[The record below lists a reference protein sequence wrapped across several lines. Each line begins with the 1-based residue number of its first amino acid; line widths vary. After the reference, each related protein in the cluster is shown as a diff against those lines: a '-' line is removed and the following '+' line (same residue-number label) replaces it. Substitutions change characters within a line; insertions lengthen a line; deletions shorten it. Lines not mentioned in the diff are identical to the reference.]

1 MTIGD
6 LADAAGVNVQTIRYY
21 ERRGILTRPQ
31 RTRAGYRVYGNDA
44 ARRVRFVKRAQ
55 DLGFSLDEIQ
65 ELLNLRVDD
74 PASCGALESHVH
86 AKISDVEGKIREL
99 RRLKRVLQ
107 DLAGACAGRTRT
119 VECPVLEMLGGETGR
134 A

>member
-6 LADAAGVNVQTIRYY
+6 LAKTAGVNVQTIRYY
-21 ERRGILTRPQ
+21 ERRGILAPPR
-31 RTRAGYRVYGNDA
+31 RTRAGYREYESEA

-55 DLGFSLDEIQ
+55 ELGFSLDEIQ
-65 ELLNLRVDD
+65 DLLNLRVDD
-74 PASCGALESHVH
+74 PASCGALESQVH

-99 RRLKRVLQ
+99 RNLKHVLQ
-107 DLAGACAGRTRT
+107 HLRGACAGRTRT